1 MSNES
6 TNNEGPSDR
15 QAHSYFGMG
24 LTAQRLA
31 VQGVFLLLFFG
42 MILLSWSYSVQ
53 HRELRVNISS
63 LEQDLSELQQ
73 LREQLDVAA
82 QSANEDQQ
90 LISNFLR
97 LCRNVT
103 DIPDWN
109 SDRILAS
116 ANGFENLCLFVPDGQ
131 HTLVIHARWTSTDYP
146 DADQSGR
153 EKTWRIP
160 LQPHAGYWVQINS
173 PTKGSLVEWILSS
186 NHPAFPSQRAVLPLA
201 NFSGN
206 GMSQRST
213 KSIQYPNQIENSF
226 RATQDPDSLLNPGV
240 DVFHLALK
248 GKAIH
253 PVAEDERVMMDGQAE
268 PTEIEFNVRIESAGP
283 PVVAA
288 SDADTFF
295 ILKSPIQLN
304 YLGKGKYALELD

>member
-6 TNNEGPSDR
+6 TNNVGESDR
-15 QAHSYFGMG
+15 HAHSSFGMG

-42 MILLSWSYSVQ
+42 MILLAWNYSVER
-53 HRELRVNISS
+53 RELRVKISS
-63 LEQDLSELQQ
+63 LEQDLTQLQQ
-73 LREQLDVAA
+73 VREQLDVAN

-103 DIPDWN
+103 DIPNWHC
-109 SDRILAS
+109 DRILAS

-131 HTLVIHARWTSTDYP
+131 HTLIIHARWTSTDYP
-146 DADQSGR
+146 DAEQSGR

-160 LQPHAGYWVQINS
+160 LQPHAGYWVNINTPS
-173 PTKGSLVEWILSS
+173 EGLPVGWVLSS

-226 RATQDPDSLLNPGV
+226 RATQDPDSLLNSV
-240 DVFHLALK
+240 DVFHLALH
-248 GKAIH
+248 GEAIH
-253 PVAEDERVMMDGQAE
+253 PVAEDDRVMMDGQLE
-268 PTEIEFNVRIESAGP
+268 PTEIEFNMRIESDGP

-288 SDADTFF
+288 SDADKFY

-304 YLGKGKYALELD
+304 YLGKGMYGLERD